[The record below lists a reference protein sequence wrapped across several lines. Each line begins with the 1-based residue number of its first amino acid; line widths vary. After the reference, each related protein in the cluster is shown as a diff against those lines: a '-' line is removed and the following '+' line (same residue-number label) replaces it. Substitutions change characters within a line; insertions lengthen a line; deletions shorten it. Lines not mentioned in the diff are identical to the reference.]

1 MKLTNATEQIRR
13 LIKQDM
19 AGSVGSVFDE
29 DVLDAG
35 HEARRCYGLGSGGAR
50 WITRTAELYIAAEK
64 LVAKIAGTPEA
75 MTYPDS
81 FIRLMSIAAA
91 LSRPVMGFTKHIFL
105 VPETAPQASW
115 DGLRVASK

>member
-1 MKLTNATEQIRR
+1 
-13 LIKQDM
+13 M

-75 MTYPDS
+75 MTYPAT
-81 FIRLMSIAAA
+81 AAA
-91 LSRPVMGFTKHIFL
+91 PSRPVMGFTKHIFL